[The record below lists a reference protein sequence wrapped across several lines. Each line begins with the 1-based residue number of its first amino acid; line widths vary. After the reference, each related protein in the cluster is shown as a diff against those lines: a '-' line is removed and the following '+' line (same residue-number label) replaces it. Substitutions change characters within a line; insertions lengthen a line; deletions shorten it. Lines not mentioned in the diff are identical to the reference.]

1 MAEAIERTPCSH
13 AVIRQHQSL
22 YIHTILL
29 CFVYFKSSYNLSL
42 HFTHTPRTHLSRKMF
57 LPATVA
63 PLLYELSAK
72 YEAGDVVG
80 GQETLNQLKIALL
93 EVPPSLEASQ
103 VACQALEMGVLL
115 TVMDGDLDAFG
126 RNVAQLKP
134 HYTMISAAAS
144 SSSST
149 PRKCHILGLN
159 LMHLLVDNRLSEFH
173 AELELLTE
181 QEASNPL
188 VSFPIELERQLM
200 VGLYDQVLATQVP
213 DTSFQFFVDS
223 LLQTVRDSIAD
234 CMEVSYKEM
243 SLESAMTMMKYTNA
257 QDLMEYIQECRDDW
271 IVQGN
276 ALCFQPPTV
285 GSKVSTDIPSM
296 EWIAQSLSYA
306 TEMERII

>member
-1 MAEAIERTPCSH
+1 MS
-13 AVIRQHQSL
+13 
-22 YIHTILL
+22 
-29 CFVYFKSSYNLSL
+29 
-42 HFTHTPRTHLSRKMF
+42 

-63 PLLYELSAK
+63 PLLSELSAK

-80 GQETLNQLKIALL
+80 GQATLSQLKIALL
-93 EVPPSLEASQ
+93 EAPSSPEASR
-103 VACQALEMGVLL
+103 VACQALELGVLL

-134 HYTMISAAAS
+134 HYTLSNTG
-144 SSSST
+144 SST

-181 QEASNPL
+181 EEASNPL

-200 VGLYDQVLATQVP
+200 VGLYDQVLRTQVP
-213 DTSFQFFVDS
+213 DASFQFFVDS

-243 SLESAMTMMKYTNA
+243 SLESAMTMMKYTTA
-257 QDLMEYIQECRDDW
+257 PELMEYIQECRDDW
-271 IVQGN
+271 IVQDSKT
-276 ALCFQPPTV
+276 LLFQPPAV
-285 GSKVSTDIPSM
+285 GSRASTDIPSM
-296 EWIAQSLSYA
+296 QWIAQSLSYA